1 MMGTLRNQSLIPSS
15 SWAYTAGAY
24 YNNPPSFG
32 SLTLGGYDTT
42 QFVAQNNSISFSFGA
57 DLSRDLLVSL
67 TSITYDTLGSSPLL
81 AQKIDIF
88 IDSLVSEIWLPV
100 SACQAFE
107 AAFNLVW
114 NATAQLYLVND
125 TMHNT
130 LLAQNP
136 TFTFDLGQ
144 SGLNGRASRT
154 VSITLPYAAFDLN
167 MTEPTFTTPTRYFPL
182 KQAQNA
188 TQYTLGRVFL
198 QEAYI
203 IADYDRRNF
212 SIHQAAFPATSVA
225 QNIVGIEVPIA
236 EGTNVQHKGLQLL
249 PRVLAGIVVALVIG
263 VCFVAL
269 LTLLFVKRR
278 RKHRKAV
285 ADNFRRP
292 PEKQNRANDHIS
304 TRSFEADDA
313 GGIHELDERH
323 TIRPELG
330 CYATHG
336 NRHELEQMLTVHEI
350 GGPIVDAVELEA
362 PYQSRFVL

>member
-1 MMGTLRNQSLIPSS
+1 MMGTLRNRSLIPSS

-24 YNNPPSFG
+24 YTNPPCFG

-67 TSITYDTLGSSPLL
+67 TSITYNTLSSSPLL

-107 AAFNLVW
+107 AAFGLVW
-114 NATAQLYLVND
+114 NATAELYLVND
-125 TMHNT
+125 TMHNA

-136 TFTFDLGQ
+136 TFTFNLGQ
-144 SGLNGRASRT
+144 SGSDEEDSGII
-154 VSITLPYAAFDLN
+154 SITLPYAAFDLN
-167 MTEPTFTTPTRYFPL
+167 MTEPIFSTPTRYFPL

-203 IADYDRRNF
+203 VADYDRKNF

-225 QNIVGIEVPIA
+225 QNIVSIDAPETDTKTQRQGSYLSPGII
-236 EGTNVQHKGLQLL
+236 
-249 PRVLAGIVVALVIG
+249 AGIVIASVVV
-263 VCFVAL
+263 VCFVVS
-269 LTLLFVKRR
+269 LTRVMIKRR
-278 RKHRKAV
+278 RKQRKAAAGTFV
-285 ADNFRRP
+285 ELV
-292 PEKQNRANDHIS
+292 EKQDTVHADAKTALMDDND
-304 TRSFEADDA
+304 TA
-313 GGIHELDERH
+313 GVHELDQK
-323 TIRPELG
+323 LV
-330 CYATHG
+330 
-336 NRHELEQMLTVHEI
+336 VHEV
-350 GGPIVDAVELEA
+350 GGPAVDAVELEA
-362 PYQSRFVL
+362 PIK